1 MFWKRKKIDEPVQ
14 VPQQPKQFERK
25 QLTDNAL
32 KRELKEIRTNSQ
44 SPIISFG
51 FSAGNTAGNINSIIN
66 MTLPTLVAKSRELSL
81 NNGIARKY
89 FQVNSDGVTGASGLY
104 IRPDVNLHDDN
115 EENLAINEELE
126 HLFYKYADNPEAFS
140 MNGKMDLAAFQ
151 RLVERTRSI
160 DGEAFIIV
168 HDVNGT
174 VKFELIDSMRVPV
187 IGNRIFDDGT
197 YVSNGIHF
205 DQYGK
210 AIEYYVTK
218 VNPTSYTYEI
228 GNYDIIPASRM
239 LHLMIED
246 YPNQQRGIPD
256 IVAGT
261 TLLKDLEA
269 FIKAAIISKKLSAS
283 AMAFI
288 TNSASN
294 DEDVDFMKGY
304 EPDYYENDS
313 LQSGALVELQP
324 GQNVTSVNPNGATDG
339 ITEFVN
345 AQMQQIAMSLGIT
358 EQSLSGSTANAS
370 FSAAK
375 LTDRLQRQ
383 TFKTRTNAL
392 TTFVLKPI
400 YSRWLKAEM
409 LRNKALDLNF
419 SDFDKLVNAKYV
431 SEFVESLDPLKDVQT
446 QVLMI
451 DNKIKSRSMVVSE
464 FGYDPYQVL
473 KEIELEEAQTINT
486 TKEVIQD
493 EETTNEGT
501 KPTEDK

>member
-1 MFWKRKKIDEPVQ
+1 
-14 VPQQPKQFERK
+14 
-25 QLTDNAL
+25 
-32 KRELKEIRTNSQ
+32 
-44 SPIISFG
+44 
-51 FSAGNTAGNINSIIN
+51 
-66 MTLPTLVAKSRELSL
+66 
-81 NNGIARKY
+81 
-89 FQVNSDGVTGASGLY
+89 
-104 IRPDVNLHDDN
+104 
-115 EENLAINEELE
+115 
-126 HLFYKYADNPEAFS
+126 
-140 MNGKMDLAAFQ
+140 
-151 RLVERTRSI
+151 
-160 DGEAFIIV
+160 
-168 HDVNGT
+168 
-174 VKFELIDSMRVPV
+174 
-187 IGNRIFDDGT
+187 
-197 YVSNGIHF
+197 
-205 DQYGK
+205 
-210 AIEYYVTK
+210 
-218 VNPTSYTYEI
+218 
-228 GNYDIIPASRM
+228 
-239 LHLMIED
+239 
-246 YPNQQRGIPD
+246 
-256 IVAGT
+256 
-261 TLLKDLEA
+261 
-269 FIKAAIISKKLSAS
+269 
-283 AMAFI
+283 
-288 TNSASN
+288 
-294 DEDVDFMKGY
+294 MKGY

-383 TFKTRTNAL
+383 TFKTRTSAL